1 MAENLT
7 GKFNLALNK
16 ALKEKDV
23 TKVSTLRLLLTAF
36 HNREIEKRTCRQ
48 APILN
53 EEDILNILLSEVK
66 KRKEAAEIYEKG
78 ERLDLAEKEKNE
90 LKIIQEYLPKPLS
103 GEELEK
109 IITQVIKETGAAS
122 QKDFGRVMGE
132 VMKLVKGKAEGLEVS
147 RLIKEK
153 LNPG

>member
-16 ALKEKDV
+16 ALKEKDA
-23 TKVSTLRLLLTAF
+23 TKVSTLRLLLAAF
-36 HNREIEKRTCRQ
+36 HNREIEKRTRKQ
-48 APILN
+48 DPILK
-53 EEDILNILLSEVK
+53 EEDILNILLSEIK

-109 IITQVIKETGAAS
+109 IITQVIKETGAAF

-132 VMKLVKGKAEGLEVS
+132 VMKQVKGKAEGLEVS

-153 LNPG
+153 LSG